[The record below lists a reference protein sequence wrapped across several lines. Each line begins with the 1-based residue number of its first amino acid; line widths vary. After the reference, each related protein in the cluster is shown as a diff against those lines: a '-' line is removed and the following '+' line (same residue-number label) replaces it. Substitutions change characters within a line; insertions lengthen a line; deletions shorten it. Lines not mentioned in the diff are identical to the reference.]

1 MNSTVVSYLS
11 QSKEYTAVVAWF
23 TDLFG
28 FDASSFVAFNM
39 FGIVALILVAVAA
52 TVGGLGTYAERKIS
66 ADIQMRQGPNRVGP
80 YGILQFLADGAKL
93 MMKEDIIPAQVDKF
107 TFYIAPV
114 LCLIGVF
121 AALSVFPV
129 SSGFLLTDL
138 NVGVFYLLGMTSL
151 VGVGVYLG
159 CIS

>member
-11 QSKEYTAVVAWF
+11 QSKEFVAVVNWF

-28 FDASSFVAFNM
+28 FDATSFVAFNL
-39 FGIVALILVAVAA
+39 FGIVALVLIAVAA
-52 TVGGLGTYAERKIS
+52 TVGGLGTFAERKIS

-80 YGILQFLADGAKL
+80 YGILQFLADGVKL

-121 AALSVFPV
+121 ASLAVFPV
-129 SSGFLLTDL
+129 SSGFLLSDL
-138 NVGVFYLLGMTSL
+138 IFPF
-151 VGVGVYLG
+151 
-159 CIS
+159 C